1 MIQAQATAEF
11 LMHLRS
17 HGVRD
22 LTVLRA
28 METVPRQLFAPHRY
42 ADLAWR
48 DVALPIACGQTMS
61 EPLLVARMME
71 ALQVEPHHRVL
82 EIGAGT
88 GYATAILARLAA
100 EVVSL
105 ERFQSLAVEA
115 TARLEKLGLR
125 NAGVAW
131 ADGCALPR
139 AIGNF
144 DRIVIHAAMVDVP
157 KHFSSLL
164 MLGGAIVLPLDD
176 PASATGSAKGVQYL
190 VRLARQDEAWSQ
202 TRICRSRFAPIMA
215 GVSRTL

>member
-1 MIQAQATAEF
+1 MIEAQATAEF

-22 LTVLRA
+22 LAVLRA
-28 METVPRQLFAPHRY
+28 LETIPRQLFAPHRY

-61 EPLLVARMME
+61 EPLLIARMMA

-82 EIGAGT
+82 EIGSGT

-115 TARLEKLGLR
+115 TARLEKLAIH

-131 ADGCALPR
+131 ADGCIWPG

-144 DRIVIHAAMVDVP
+144 DRIVIHAAMADVP
-157 KHFSSLL
+157 KYFSSLL
-164 MLGGAIVLPLDD
+164 MLGGAIVVPLYDEG
-176 PASATGSAKGVQYL
+176 AQEGSARRAQHL
-190 VRLARQDEAWSQ
+190 VRLARQDEGWSK
-202 TRICRSRFAPIMA
+202 TRICPSRFAPIMA
-215 GVSRTL
+215 GLSHTL